1 MAILFNLANAE
12 EDIKFRL
19 KLDRQGGTNKELMSN
34 EICFGHRLRK
44 DHVGKSLT
52 N

>member
-12 EDIKFRL
+12 EDIKFRM
-19 KLDRQGGTNKELMSN
+19 KLDKVDGRSKELMSN
-34 EICFGHRLRK
+34 EICFGHRLRT
-44 DHVGKSLT
+44 DHVGKSFI